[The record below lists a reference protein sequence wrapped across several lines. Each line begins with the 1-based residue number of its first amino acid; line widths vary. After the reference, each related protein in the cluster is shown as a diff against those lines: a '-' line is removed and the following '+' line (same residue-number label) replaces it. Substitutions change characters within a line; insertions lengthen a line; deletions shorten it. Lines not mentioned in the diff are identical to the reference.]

1 MKKFL
6 LTIVAVALMSSAMAQ
21 SSGTTT
27 KSGIKKTWGMGMAW
41 LFNEHDFQF
50 NCDIHL
56 LDFIYGTGD
65 YDHIKTDYFAIS
77 VVYPNMFLL
86 GDYFFVKPTIGAGIF
101 HSKVKFGEETS
112 KDNKFNLLIC
122 PRVGIAIPPR
132 KAGGDTFTIF
142 VQYRYDAVDFK
153 FDGEGLFGVGFG
165 CTF

>member
-27 KSGIKKTWGMGMAW
+27 KSGIKKTFGDGFT
-41 LFNEHDFQF
+41 LQFVEHGPDFGGDF
-50 NCDIHL
+50 WMF
-56 LDFIYGTGD
+56 DFIYGEGN
-65 YDHIKTDYFAIS
+65 YDGVETSHFAIS

-101 HSKVKFGEETS
+101 HSKVEFGEETS
-112 KDNKFNLLIC
+112 KDNKFNLLIS
-122 PRVGIAIPPR
+122 PRAGIAIPPR
-132 KAGGDTFTIF
+132 KAGGSSFLIY

-153 FDGEGLFGVGFG
+153 FDGEGSFGVGFG
-165 CTF
+165 FAF